1 MILERLVVGP
11 LGVNCYIL
19 GDDAAREAFVID
31 PGGNARDILNALQLH
46 QLKVSAIVNT
56 HAHFDHV
63 VALDEIRAATGAPFM
78 IHVDEAD
85 MLAKA
90 QASAALFGLAIP
102 LQKPADRLLHD
113 GDELNAGKISLK
125 VLHTPGHTPGGICLL
140 NGKVRAQYIADT
152 AIPSGIEPLLFAGD
166 TLFQGSIGRTDFP
179 GGDYAALMRSIRDK
193 LFPLPDDTVVY
204 PGHGSST
211 TLREEKTLNPFLRPL
226 MTGEWNV

>member
-1 MILERLVVGP
+1 MPFERLVVGP

-19 GDDAAREAFVID
+19 GDDATREAFVID
-31 PGGNARDILNALQLH
+31 PGGNARDILNALERH

-63 VALDEIRAATGAPFM
+63 VALDEIRTATGAPFM
-78 IHVDEAD
+78 IHVEEAD
-85 MLAKA
+85 TLARA

-102 LQKPADRLLHD
+102 PPKPADRLLRD
-113 GDELNAGKISLK
+113 GDELSAGKISLK

-140 NGKVRAQYIADT
+140 DGKN
-152 AIPSGIEPLLFAGD
+152 LFAGD

-179 GGDYAALMRSIRDK
+179 GGDYGTLMRSIRDR
-193 LFPLPDDTVVY
+193 LLPLPDDTVVY
-204 PGHGSST
+204 PGHGPST

>member
-31 PGGNARDILNALQLH
+31 PGGNARDILNALQQH

-102 LQKPADRLLHD
+102 LQKPADRLLHE

-125 VLHTPGHTPGGICLL
+125 VLHTPGHTPGEICLL
-140 NGKVRAQYIADT
+140 NGKN
-152 AIPSGIEPLLFAGD
+152 LFVGD

-179 GGDYAALMRSIRDK
+179 GGDYGTLMRSIRDK

-204 PGHGSST
+204 PGHGPST
-211 TLREEKTLNPFLRPL
+211 TLREEKALNPFLRPL
-226 MTGEWNV
+226 MT

>member
-1 MILERLVVGP
+1 MPFERLVVGP

-19 GDDAAREAFVID
+19 GDDATREAFVID
-31 PGGNARDILNALQLH
+31 PGGNARDILNALERH

-63 VALDEIRAATGAPFM
+63 VALDEIRTATGAPFM
-78 IHVDEAD
+78 IHAEEAD
-85 MLAKA
+85 TLARA

-102 LQKPADRLLHD
+102 PQKPADRLLRD
-113 GDELNAGKISLK
+113 GDELSAGKISLK

-140 NGKVRAQYIADT
+140 DGKN
-152 AIPSGIEPLLFAGD
+152 LFAGD

-179 GGDYAALMRSIRDK
+179 GGDYGTLMRSIRDK
-193 LFPLPDDTVVY
+193 LLPLPDDTVVY
-204 PGHGSST
+204 PGHGPST
-211 TLREEKTLNPFLRPL
+211 TLREEKALNPFLRPL